1 MAIAGRRDGDDAS
14 EAGARVGAGGGGA
27 GAMPTGKGDRSAGAR
42 QFRGGSLLSC
52 IASVITWKR
61 PLYTSLLFIA
71 TNAIFWLVALSSW
84 RLYHLLTLCL
94 MVLVTV
100 QMMKDMVLA
109 RKRGA
114 SLWRSMTESWEVI
127 DSGPD
132 TRAGVGQLA
141 ESWVSVK
148 LFLQELSSFKQQN
161 PGKFC
166 LLVCSLCT
174 FLAILGRYIPGV
186 IILYVGVSGIFLWP
200 LLSSHEFG
208 LWMEPVLQ
216 KLDFGVADFLQR
228 IKENHEKRMLQRRD
242 EISEADESALFP
254 KLDSTVCK
262 DMSVSDTE
270 VSEVTWTDNG
280 TFNLSEEHTPQTE
293 NSEELDRRSDVDEVF
308 MGGLPEFPS
317 LDNGVGTNGDEE
329 ELSIGLPNPS
339 GESSQTAL
347 ELVNRMAGDVIA
359 ATITAAIQERL
370 EGVAGAPAARPRP
383 PLDSV
388 EDSDSEAEDFELL
401 DQSELEQLESEPE
414 AAESPGTPNKSFLSS
429 LLRRQ

>member
-1 MAIAGRRDGDDAS
+1 
-14 EAGARVGAGGGGA
+14 
-27 GAMPTGKGDRSAGAR
+27 
-42 QFRGGSLLSC
+42 
-52 IASVITWKR
+52 
-61 PLYTSLLFIA
+61 
-71 TNAIFWLVALSSW
+71 
-84 RLYHLLTLCL
+84 

-127 DSGPD
+127 DSDPE
-132 TRAGVGQLA
+132 TRAGVSQLTD
-141 ESWVSVK
+141 SWMSFK
-148 LFLQELSSFKQQN
+148 LYLQELSSFKQQN

-208 LWMEPVLQ
+208 LWVEPVLQ

-228 IKENHEKRMLQRRD
+228 IKENHERRMLQRRD

-262 DMSVSDTE
+262 EMSVSDTE
-270 VSEVTWTDNG
+270 ASEVTWTDNG
-280 TFNLSEEHTPQTE
+280 TFNLSEGHTPQTE
-293 NSEELDRRSDVDEVF
+293 NSEDLDRRSDVDEVF
-308 MGGLPEFPS
+308 MGGIPEFPS
-317 LDNGVGTNGDEE
+317 LDNGAGTNGDEE
-329 ELSIGLPNPS
+329 ELSIGLPNPL
-339 GESSQTAL
+339 GEPSQAAL

-359 ATITAAIQERL
+359 ATISAAIQERL
-370 EGVAGAPAARPRP
+370 EAVAVAPAARPRP

-401 DQSELEQLESEPE
+401 DQSELEQLNNELET
-414 AAESPGTPNKSFLSS
+414 AETPGTPNKSFLSS